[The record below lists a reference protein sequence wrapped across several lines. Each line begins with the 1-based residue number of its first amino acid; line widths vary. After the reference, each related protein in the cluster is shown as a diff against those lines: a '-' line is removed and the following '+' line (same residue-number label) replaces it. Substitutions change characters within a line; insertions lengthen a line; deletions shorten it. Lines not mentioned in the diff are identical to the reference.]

1 MKYDSLPF
9 FFFFNNLIGR
19 DEGIWTLDDSCG
31 DVISIV
37 YRQKINFL
45 GLLHI

>member
-1 MKYDSLPF
+1 MKYNSLI
-9 FFFFNNLIGR
+9 FFFNNLIVG
-19 DEGIWTLDDSCG
+19 DKGIWVLDDYRG
-31 DVISIV
+31 GVISIV